1 MRLVYLL
8 LQIGELLQYLIVG
21 LAIDA
26 QACKQCVAAG
36 IDGLGSR
43 SGFGFGACLGLG
55 SGGRLFLCRGLFGLG
70 PGSDLRALG
79 IRPLQI
85 PEES

>member
-21 LAIDA
+21 LTIDA
-26 QACKQCVAAG
+26 QAYKQCVAAG

-43 SGFGFGACLGLG
+43 SGFGFGACLGL
-55 SGGRLFLCRGLFGLG
+55 SLG
-70 PGSDLRALG
+70 AALVLASAMTFVL
-79 IRPLQI
+79 I
-85 PEES
+85 EVC